1 MTTGGWREIFRAGDY
16 GDKGNYTQD
25 DLDAI
30 VANFNESDQVP
41 IVVGHPETNS
51 PAWGWITGLRRI
63 GDILQAR
70 EGSVHPAFAKAR
82 DQRLFKNRSVRICRT
97 KNGPKL
103 LHLGWLGAALPEV
116 EGLSNAVFCRG
127 ASRCV
132 HETDETE
139 INFALAH
146 RGPDAET
153 INQEEGGKPMADE
166 EKEKKQ
172 ESMEQEDRLAA
183 LEARIRELEA
193 ALAAEKAARAEE
205 QKAREA
211 EDARREEAEFSAF
224 VDEALV
230 GVGRLPQAGR
240 AAAVDFLKGLA
251 ERDKAAGVDF
261 SREKGD
267 KSAVRWFMDFAR
279 SLPAAAC
286 LAELPA
292 EGHTDEGPLST
303 RQPDLTH
310 KV

>member
-127 ASRCV
+127 ASRSV

-279 SLPAAAC
+279 SLPAADL

-292 EGHTDEGPLST
+292 EDRRDEGPLST

>member
-1 MTTGGWREIFRAGDY
+1 MTTENTAGTWREIFRAGDY
-16 GDKGNYTQD
+16 GDKGSYTQA
-25 DLDAI
+25 DLDAM
-30 VANFNESDQVP
+30 VANFNEADQVP

-82 DQRLFKNRSVRICRT
+82 NERLFKNRSVRICRT

-103 LHLGWLGAALPEV
+103 LHLGWLGAAMPEV
-116 EGLSNAVFCRG
+116 EGLSNAVF
-127 ASRCV
+127 SRV
-132 HETDETE
+132 DAVFEE

-146 RGPDAET
+146 RSADHDKPTEET
-153 INQEEGGKPMADE
+153 DMADE
-166 EKEKKQ
+166 KERGDSTN
-172 ESMEQEDRLAA
+172 ERDERLAA
-183 LEARIRELEA
+183 LEARIKELEE

-211 EDARREEAEFSAF
+211 EDARREEAVFSAF

-230 GVGRLPQAGR
+230 GTGRLPQAGR

-251 ERDKAAGVDF
+251 ERDKQVGVDF

-279 SLPAAAC
+279 SLPAAEL

-292 EGHTDEGPLST
+292 EARSEDGPPQV
-303 RQPDLTH
+303 RQPDLTR
-310 KV
+310 KI